1 MNKKF
6 YYYLKK
12 INFFLV
18 EKIYADHNQ
27 SNYVKS
33 EIDKLLKQYDDKTF
47 VLNIG
52 SGNKRLAPHV
62 KNLDII
68 KDLNVDYVCSADKIP
83 IESNSVDLIIT
94 QEAFEHIPNSA
105 EAIKECYRILK
116 NDGKIYFQVPFII
129 GYHPGP
135 TDFFRFTK
143 EGIEKFLKDV
153 GFKIEK
159 IEITVAGATGFYR
172 ILVEFMAIL
181 FSGPIS
187 FLYIPFKGI
196 FSVLFYPL
204 KLLDFWFR
212 LSTRRDKIPG
222 GYYAIGKKI

>member
-33 EIDKLLKQYDDKTF
+33 EIDKLLKQYDDKSF

-105 EAIKECYRILK
+105 GYKRVLQNIKK
-116 NDGKIYFQVPFII
+116 
-129 GYHPGP
+129 
-135 TDFFRFTK
+135 
-143 EGIEKFLKDV
+143 
-153 GFKIEK
+153 
-159 IEITVAGATGFYR
+159 
-172 ILVEFMAIL
+172 
-181 FSGPIS
+181 
-187 FLYIPFKGI
+187 
-196 FSVLFYPL
+196 
-204 KLLDFWFR
+204 
-212 LSTRRDKIPG
+212 
-222 GYYAIGKKI
+222 